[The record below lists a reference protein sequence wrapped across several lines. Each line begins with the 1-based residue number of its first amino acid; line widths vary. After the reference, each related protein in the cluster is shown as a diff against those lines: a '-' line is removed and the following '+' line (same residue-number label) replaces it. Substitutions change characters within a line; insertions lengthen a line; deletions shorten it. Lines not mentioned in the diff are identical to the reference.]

1 MGHSTLYDQDYWQ
14 WTQEQIQSLQKGHWA
29 TLDIDNLVEE
39 LETLGRSEQR
49 EIGSYLQVL
58 IMHLLKC
65 EYQPEKRTASW
76 NQTMNHY
83 RNKIQDCLEDTPS
96 LQRFLVDPAW
106 LEKYYRR
113 ARRDAAEETN
123 KALNIFPEHCPY
135 TIEQILD
142 PEFLKAISQ
151 S

>member
-1 MGHSTLYDQDYWQ
+1 MGHSTLYDRDYWQ
-14 WTQEQIQSLQKGHWA
+14 WTQEQIQSLQKGHWV

-65 EYQPEKRTASW
+65 EYQPEKRTTSW
-76 NQTMNHY
+76 NQTLNHC

-96 LQRFLVDPAW
+96 LQGFLVESEW

-123 KALNIFPEHCPY
+123 QALTIFPENCPY

-142 PEFLKAISQ
+142 PEFLRDISQ
-151 S
+151 F